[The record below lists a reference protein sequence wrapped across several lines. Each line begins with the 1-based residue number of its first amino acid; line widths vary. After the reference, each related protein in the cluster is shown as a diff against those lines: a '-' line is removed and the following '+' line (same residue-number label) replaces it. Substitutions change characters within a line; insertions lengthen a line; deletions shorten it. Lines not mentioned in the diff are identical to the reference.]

1 MMGENIKRCAQ
12 CIMPASVPGVTLN
25 KDGICNF
32 CLSFKEIT
40 YLGQE
45 KLDKIVESIRDKAPR
60 YDCIVPM
67 SGGRDSTYALYV
79 ARKIYKLRTLAVN
92 YDNEFRHDQA
102 LANIKNA
109 CKILDTEFISVRS
122 KQHLGQKIV
131 QSTIR
136 EYLSGGRFGIPPET
150 CIACNYGIKG
160 IPYREAERHGVPLII
175 YAGSQE
181 EKSKDMITKVYSGV
195 NIPFKK
201 KIIGKLRLKYLNPYH
216 WKFRYYQMLQ
226 KQEFSVSGNSI
237 LSSSVRPT
245 LKNKNITELHLFD
258 YIPWDRKKITETITG
273 ELGWER
279 TPGHISSWRND
290 CALHQFVNYDF
301 ITLFGCTRDCFGY
314 CKMINS
320 GKMTREEAL
329 KQEEAMLASYND
341 GAINNVNIE
350 ELLKNEVGLSK
361 KEIAQL
367 VSKQ

>member
-1 MMGENIKRCAQ
+1 
-12 CIMPASVPGVTLN
+12 
-25 KDGICNF
+25 
-32 CLSFKEIT
+32 
-40 YLGQE
+40 
-45 KLDKIVESIRDKAPR
+45 
-60 YDCIVPM
+60 
-67 SGGRDSTYALYV
+67 
-79 ARKIYKLRTLAVN
+79 
-92 YDNEFRHDQA
+92 
-102 LANIKNA
+102 
-109 CKILDTEFISVRS
+109 
-122 KQHLGQKIV
+122 
-131 QSTIR
+131 
-136 EYLSGGRFGIPPET
+136 
-150 CIACNYGIKG
+150 
-160 IPYREAERHGVPLII
+160 
-175 YAGSQE
+175 
-181 EKSKDMITKVYSGV
+181 
-195 NIPFKK
+195 
-201 KIIGKLRLKYLNPYH
+201 
-216 WKFRYYQMLQ
+216 MLQ
-226 KQEFSVSGNSI
+226 KKEFSVSGNSI

-320 GKMTREEAL
+320 GKMAREEAL

-367 VSKQ
+367 VAKQ